1 MDDYYFYIF
10 ISIVLLITILSY
22 SVETFKEHLDYGNY
36 TREQTLGT
44 FVPNN
49 QKENINK
56 ELTKT
61 AIYIRILS
69 NKSINTNH
77 AQGTIH
83 YQFLNQ

>member
-1 MDDYYFYIF
+1 MQTATIKQ
-10 ISIVLLITILSY
+10 IKKLKLKHSILKGELVKCTNL
-22 SVETFKEHLDYGNY
+22 K
-36 TREQTLGT
+36 
-44 FVPNN
+44 

-69 NKSINTNH
+69 NKSINTNQN
-77 AQGTIH
+77 AQGTLH